1 MRGTDMTGWVMREH
15 NVPESLVTVLQL
27 AKEKSPDGH
36 LMWDCKCDCGNL
48 FTENGRKLREGRTLS
63 CGCFKKEYKKDKTK
77 KLSESKIIEYNGK
90 QINTQYWT
98 KVEDSERL
106 EIKSEF
112 FQLPPYEEVITQFKR
127 LQKGGPKMD
136 KVNRYYF
143 RKLMAATKG
152 AESNWS
158 VEEIF
163 ESNDLIGM
171 FKSIVESGS
180 KKVFQETRTLAQNIE
195 KAIGLSSYARF
206 PTNYPLQSVEKI
218 LSTYNVNNNWY
229 DFSCGWGARLIGA
242 MRNNVNY
249 FGTDPN
255 YLLCEQLE
263 NLKKDYSSI
272 NKVSSTIEICCA
284 GSEEFKPEWE
294 NKIGLAF
301 SSPPYFN
308 FEDYKYGN
316 QSYKEGVSYED
327 WKENYLR
334 PTFKNIYKYLIKDG
348 YFLINIKNLKKYP
361 LVEDSLKIAQECGFI
376 FKEVVPMDDNIQRP
390 NISDYVEP
398 ILVFTKALVDN

>member
-1 MRGTDMTGWVMREH
+1 MRGTNMTGWIMKEH
-15 NVPESLVTVLQL
+15 NVPESLVTVLKL
-27 AKEKSPDGH
+27 ADQKSPDGH
-36 LMWDCKCDCGNL
+36 LMWECQCECGNL
-48 FTENGRKLREGRTLS
+48 FIENGRKLREGRVLS

-77 KLSESKIIEYNGK
+77 KLSTPKIIEYKGK

-98 KVEDSERL
+98 IVKNEER
-106 EIKSEF
+106 EQIKKDF
-112 FQLPPYEEVITQFKR
+112 FQVPDYSEVITQFKR

-143 RKLMAATKG
+143 RELMAATKNI
-152 AESNWS
+152 ESNWS

-163 ESNDLIGM
+163 ESNDLVGM

-242 MRNNVNY
+242 MRNNINY

-255 YLLCEQLE
+255 NLLCEKLKQLQ
-263 NLKKDYSSI
+263 KDYSSV
-272 NKVSSTIEICCA
+272 NKVSSTVEIYCN
-284 GSEEFKPEWE
+284 GSEIFNPEWE

-308 FEDYKYGN
+308 FEDYKYGE
-316 QSYKEGVSYED
+316 QSYRPGMSYED

-334 PTFKNIYKYLIKDG
+334 PTFKNIYKYLIDNG

-390 NISDYVEP
+390 NINDYVEP
-398 ILVFTKALVDN
+398 ILVFTKS

>member
-1 MRGTDMTGWVMREH
+1 MRGTDMTGWIMKEH
-15 NVPESLVTVLQL
+15 NVPESLVTVLKL
-27 AKEKSPDGH
+27 ADQKSSDGH
-36 LMWDCKCDCGNL
+36 LMWECQCDCGNL
-48 FTENGRKLREGRTLS
+48 FIENGRKLREGRVLS

-77 KLSESKIIEYNGK
+77 KLSAPKIIEYKGK

-98 KVEDSERL
+98 IVKDEER
-106 EIKSEF
+106 EQIKKDF
-112 FQLPPYEEVITQFKR
+112 FQAPDYSEVITQFKR

-143 RKLMAATKG
+143 RNLMAATKNS
-152 AESNWS
+152 ESNWS

-218 LSTYNVNNNWY
+218 LATYNVNNNWY

-242 MRNNVNY
+242 MRNNINY

-263 NLKKDYSSI
+263 LLKKDYSSI
-272 NKVSSTIEICCA
+272 NKVSSTIEICCT
-284 GSEEFKPEWE
+284 GSEKFKPEWE
-294 NKIGLAF
+294 NKMGLAF

-316 QSYKEGVSYED
+316 QSYKEGTSYED

-334 PTFKNIYKYLIKDG
+334 PTFKNIYKYLIEDG

-390 NISDYVEP
+390 NINDYVEP
-398 ILVFTKALVDN
+398 ILVFTKH